1 VSSNADPLRETAQY
15 RETVQETIRRL
26 AVGIPDYP
34 EPGVVFRDLT
44 PVFADGAAFR
54 RLVHALVE
62 PFEGQFD
69 AVAGIEAWGFL
80 LAAAAAYAT
89 GTGVVTV
96 RKKGKLP
103 RPVLAE
109 DYALEYGTGTLELHA
124 DELPP
129 GSRVLVLD
137 DILANG
143 GTLAAASRLFER
155 AEVRLAGFG
164 AVMELTSLR
173 GRDALDGSIVRT
185 LLQV

>member
-1 VSSNADPLRETAQY
+1 VSSKADPPRETGQPQ
-15 RETVQETIRRL
+15 ETVQDTIRRL
-26 AVGIPDYP
+26 TVSIPDYP

-44 PVFADGAAFR
+44 PVFANGPAFR
-54 RLVHALVE
+54 RVVHALAE
-62 PFEGQFD
+62 PFAGQFD
-69 AVAGIEAWGFL
+69 AVAGIEARGFL

-103 RPVLAE
+103 RTVLAE
-109 DYALEYGTGTLELHA
+109 DYALEYGSGTLELHA
-124 DELPP
+124 DELAP

-137 DILANG
+137 DILATG

-155 AEVRLAGFG
+155 AEVRVAGFG